1 MCSNNQ
7 FIFYVHV
14 WIVHKKYNNFS
25 FSVDAKIDSSLDR
38 INLDFGP
45 HIVHQGGLTWVLKEN
60 NEKLSGMQSL
70 SLTQLFMGKSCRES
84 LYWKKKYSITIQKF
98 FEFILRFEKYCSAW
112 GIGKALYYRLRT
124 RTYTFFQCSFQFK
137 HVVIKRIIDT
147 FFLSHRVFILQIV
160 SFDWSLYFVILT
172 YWAHFSLLLTKN
184 IVPPAKK

>member
-1 MCSNNQ
+1 MRSNNQ

-84 LYWKKKYSITIQKF
+84 LYWKKNSITIQKF
-98 FEFILRFEKYCSAW
+98 FEFILKFEKCCNAW
-112 GIGKALYYRLRT
+112 GIGKVLYYRLRT
-124 RTYTFFQCSFQFK
+124 QVVYTYIFFSIQTTVQKYSDKTNYRYNFSKTSGIFPANGKFRLITIFCTSY
-137 HVVIKRIIDT
+137 ILGP
-147 FFLSHRVFILQIV
+147 FFFI
-160 SFDWSLYFVILT
+160 T
-172 YWAHFSLLLTKN
+172 H
-184 IVPPAKK
+184 

>member
-1 MCSNNQ
+1 MRSNNQ

-84 LYWKKKYSITIQKF
+84 LYWKKNSITIQKF
-98 FEFILRFEKYCSAW
+98 FEFILKFEKCCNAW
-112 GIGKALYYRLRT
+112 GIGKVLYYRLRT
-124 RTYTFFQCSFQFK
+124 QVVYTYNARYANTM
-137 HVVIKRIIDT
+137 
-147 FFLSHRVFILQIV
+147 
-160 SFDWSLYFVILT
+160 
-172 YWAHFSLLLTKN
+172 
-184 IVPPAKK
+184 